1 MLFAKFYLLY
11 LPVYNVHLCIIRT
24 LIFDLFFLKK
34 GFQEKHQE
42 LKLPFYHLINK
53 SWEFIN
59 NIVTTISN

>member
-1 MLFAKFYLLY
+1 MLFAKFYLPY
-11 LPVYNVHLCIIRT
+11 LPVYNAHPCIICT

-34 GFQEKHQE
+34 GFQDKNQE

-59 NIVTTISN
+59 NIATTISN